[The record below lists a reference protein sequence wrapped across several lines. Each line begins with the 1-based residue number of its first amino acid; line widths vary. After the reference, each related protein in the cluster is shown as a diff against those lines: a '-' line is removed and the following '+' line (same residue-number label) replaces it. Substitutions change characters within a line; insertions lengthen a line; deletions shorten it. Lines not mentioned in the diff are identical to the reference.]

1 MKIKKGFDLRE
12 VCGENI
18 VVAYGRENIDYN
30 KVISLNESA
39 AYLWKAVASKDFTAD
54 TLAELLCS
62 EYEVDADTAARDA
75 RTLLDEWTKAGLTE
89 AE

>member
-39 AYLWKAVASKDFTAD
+39 AYLWKAVAGKNFTAD
-54 TLAELLCS
+54 TMAKLLCS
-62 EYEVDADTAARDA
+62 TSGPKPD
-75 RTLLDEWTKAGLTE
+75 
-89 AE
+89 

>member
-39 AYLWKAVASKDFTAD
+39 AYLWKAVAGKNFTAD
-54 TLAELLCS
+54 TMAKLLCS
-62 EYEVDADTAARDA
+62 EYEVDAETAANDA
-75 RTLLDEWTKAGLTE
+75 QALLDEWTKAGLTE
-89 AE
+89 E